1 MKDSNKKS
9 KKSSSDSESPVKNIV
24 PEMPKDK
31 RTKAYKDWVKKY
43 GEQSSDSTIIPEMPK
58 DKRTKAYKDWVK
70 QYGSEESP
78 SKKSSKKDGTK
89 KTKSTE
95 PKKTKAK
102 AKNTKV
108 NLEDLVTSFIDFIN
122 SDNWFHKRKEIEDL
136 RSKINLSLK
145 KIDSD
150 SEESKTLKSTFFQ
163 TLKNYS
169 YKKRKYFSELSS
181 NQKQNL
187 EKRQGLIEKIKD
199 LIVVDEN
206 SNKLY
211 SKFKILKEE
220 WHNTGQVPI
229 TERNNIWETYRHHVE
244 KFYDFL
250 HLNRDL
256 RDLDYKHNYEE
267 KLKIIERAEKL
278 DEINDIV
285 KASRDLNDL
294 HRLWK
299 NELGPV
305 AREHSN
311 DLWSR
316 FQAASHKIHSK
327 RQNFQKEISNVQQVN
342 FEKKQN
348 VIVKMRELTS
358 SNPTSHSEWQNK
370 IRDFEKLKTEFQNIK
385 NLQRNK
391 NKKSWNDFRIATKN
405 FNTVKND
412 FYKNQK
418 RELKKSIDI
427 KKALIE
433 EVKNI
438 IEKNKISENSGRVK
452 LIQEEWK
459 KAGYLPRKISNSLW
473 DEFKPIV
480 NRYYDIL
487 KSGAINVNVDEQK
500 TYDKRS
506 KFIDKIK
513 FSKKKFS
520 LDEVRET
527 FNALILK
534 WNEMEEVNK
543 NSFNILNN
551 NLLKRISSIIKSLDI
566 ETNEKNN
573 LIFDFELEL
582 SKANSEE
589 INKKIHFIKR
599 KISDLEDESIQFQ
612 NNLEFFSSSS
622 SDNPLFK
629 NVSTKIE
636 SINEKVEFW
645 RGRLRTIKKV
655 SITIS

>member
-391 NKKSWNDFRIATKN
+391 NKKSWNDFRITTKN

-427 KKALIE
+427 KKALVE

-645 RGRLRTIKKV
+645 RGRLKKIKKV

>member
-95 PKKTKAK
+95 PKKAKAK

-534 WNEMEEVNK
+534 WNEMEKVNK

-645 RGRLRTIKKV
+645 RGRLRKIKKV

>member
-305 AREHSN
+305 AREYSN

-391 NKKSWNDFRIATKN
+391 NKKSWNDFRITTKN

-645 RGRLRTIKKV
+645 RGRLRKIKKV

>member
-316 FQAASHKIHSK
+316 FQTASHKIHSK

-391 NKKSWNDFRIATKN
+391 NKKSWNDFRITTKN

-645 RGRLRTIKKV
+645 RGRLRKIKKV

>member
-24 PEMPKDK
+24 
-31 RTKAYKDWVKKY
+31 
-43 GEQSSDSTIIPEMPK
+43 PEMPK

-391 NKKSWNDFRIATKN
+391 NKKSWNDFRITTKN

-645 RGRLRTIKKV
+645 RGRLRKIKKV

>member
-427 KKALIE
+427 KKALVE

-645 RGRLRTIKKV
+645 RGRLRKIKKV

>member
-9 KKSSSDSESPVKNIV
+9 KKSSSDSESPVKKIV

-305 AREHSN
+305 AREYSN

-645 RGRLRTIKKV
+645 RGRLRKIKKV

>member
-58 DKRTKAYKDWVK
+58 DKSTKAYKDWVK

-534 WNEMEEVNK
+534 WNEMEEVSK

-645 RGRLRTIKKV
+645 RGRLRKIKKV